1 MHLETFVLKESR
13 MFLTYF
19 IYQIYGLG
27 KKSYILKKKICRWF
41 RTLSHYFRN
50 LRQGTLYFLYFF
62 PTDQQI
68 HSPLTSKFSVPMT
81 YLVPCS
87 RIQQTKAKNI
97 CCSHSRKPDCWEAA
111 FMIMNLFGN
120 TCIISCLM
128 HLTHCSV
135 MCQFQ
140 WLIVDVN
147 RHL

>member
-1 MHLETFVLKESR
+1 

-19 IYQIYGLG
+19 IHVYQIYGFG
-27 KKSYILKKKICRWF
+27 TKKSYILKNKKYVDDLEPCPIISETCDK
-41 RTLSHYFRN
+41 
-50 LRQGTLYFLYFF
+50 GPCFLCFF

-140 WLIVDVN
+140 
-147 RHL
+147 